1 MYKEKIPIHKKP
13 ILSDYLKNKVFYMDN
28 DKADEFDN
36 LIRSFLTLLVLN
48 HGLYIEVSEK
58 ENYSVDFFAN
68 TENKICVV
76 MRINSIFEWEVG
88 YWRLTQF
95 NVYVSKDS
103 TLKIKDSVNINSNF
117 RLTDLSDVYC
127 FDAQYNEQGMLD
139 MIRCLINVS

>member
-1 MYKEKIPIHKKP
+1 
-13 ILSDYLKNKVFYMDN
+13 MDN

-68 TENKICVV
+68 TENQIYVV

-95 NVYVSKDS
+95 NVYISKDS
-103 TLKIKDSVNINSNF
+103 TLNIKDSVNVNSNF
-117 RLTDLSDVYC
+117 RLTELSDTYC
-127 FDAQYNEQGMLD
+127 LDAQYDEQGMLD
-139 MIRCLINVS
+139 MIRYLVEVI

>member
-1 MYKEKIPIHKKP
+1 MYKEKIPTDKKP

-28 DKADEFDN
+28 NKADEFDN
-36 LIRSFLTLLVLN
+36 LIHSFLTLLVLN

-68 TENKICVV
+68 TENKTCVV

-127 FDAQYNEQGMLD
+127 FDAQYDEQGMLD
-139 MIRCLINVS
+139 IIRYLVDVS